1 MIIAVAS
8 GKGGTGKTTVAVNLA
23 LAISQKEKLQLVD
36 CDVEEPNGHIF
47 LKPDFKPAETVSI
60 AVPEVD
66 EEKCLYCGRCAKNCA
81 FNAIAVLKENILVF
95 PELCHGCGGCA
106 YFCPEGAI
114 KEVPRAIGVME
125 QGSSNGIDF
134 LHGRLNPGEAMSPP
148 LINALKN
155 KTGTQGITIID
166 APPGTSCPVVTSVK
180 NSDFCLLVTEPT
192 PFGLNDLDLA
202 VQMLRKL
209 DIPVGVLVNRSD
221 IGNDCGGFCREEGVP
236 ILKHIP
242 MRVGQTYARGEP
254 VVPHSLSGAGCLK
267 NSGRRSWTILT
278 RKSRNRERK
287 KWIKHERDNY
297 YSGKGGTGKPHWRAV
312 LLFYPTAPFLRTAM
326 WTPPT

>member
-155 KTGTQGITIID
+155 KTETQGITIID

-221 IGNDCGGFCREEGVP
+221 IGNDCVEDFCREEGVP

-242 MRVGQTYARGEP
+242 WDEELARLYARGEP
-254 VVPHSLSGAGCLK
+254 VVPHSAKWRGLFEEL
-267 NSGRRSWTILT
+267 WTQIVDNLN
-278 RKSRNRERK
+278 KEKQKPGK
-287 KWIKHERDNY
+287 KEVDK
-297 YSGKGGTGKPHWRAV
+297 A
-312 LLFYPTAPFLRTAM
+312 
-326 WTPPT
+326 

>member
-1 MIIAVAS
+1 MIIAIAS
-8 GKGGTGKTTVAVNLA
+8 GKGGTGKTTTAVNLA

-36 CDVEEPNGHIF
+36 CDVEEPNAHIF
-47 LKPDFKPAETVSI
+47 LKPDFHPAEAVSI
-60 AVPEVD
+60 PVPEVD
-66 EEKCLYCGRCAKNCA
+66 EEKCSYCGRCAKICA

-114 KEVPRAIGVME
+114 KEVPRDIGVME
-125 QGSSNGIDF
+125 QGSSNGIGF
-134 LHGRLNPGEAMSPP
+134 LHGCLNPGEAMSPP

-155 KTGTQGITIID
+155 KIGEQGITIID
-166 APPGTSCPVVTSVK
+166 APPGTSCPVVASVK
-180 NSDFCLLVTEPT
+180 DSDFCLLVTEPT

-221 IGNDCGGFCREEGVP
+221 IGNSCVEDFCREEGVP

-242 MRVGQTYARGEP
+242 WDEELAKLYARGEP
-254 VVPHSLSGAGCLK
+254 VVPHSEKWRGLFEDL
-267 NSGRRSWTILT
+267 WTQIVDALN
-278 RKSRNRERK
+278 KENQKPGK
-287 KWIKHERDNY
+287 KEVD
-297 YSGKGGTGKPHWRAV
+297 T
-312 LLFYPTAPFLRTAM
+312 T
-326 WTPPT
+326 

>member
-221 IGNDCGGFCREEGVP
+221 IGNDCVEDFCREEGVP

-242 MRVGQTYARGEP
+242 WDEELARLYARGEP
-254 VVPHSLSGAGCLK
+254 VVPHSAKWRGLFEEL
-267 NSGRRSWTILT
+267 WTQIVDNLN
-278 RKSRNRERK
+278 KEKQKPGK
-287 KWIKHERDNY
+287 KEVDK
-297 YSGKGGTGKPHWRAV
+297 A
-312 LLFYPTAPFLRTAM
+312 
-326 WTPPT
+326 